1 MNLHAILLVIVTL
14 VWGTTFPLLKS
25 AAQHLSGLEIS
36 VARFFVAAICMTPFA
51 WKQTRSTWR
60 DGALLG
66 GVGLISYVSQAYG
79 LQFISSNRSAFLTS
93 LNVLFVPFLAWM
105 IGSKLSLKVFLAS
118 ALACVGIGLMSWEGG
133 SNWFGDGATLISAL
147 SYATYVLLLS
157 RLSKK
162 HTARS
167 LAATQIIMM
176 ALIGA
181 IILPFEGSMQLAT
194 LPDRLLPVFP
204 TILFLGIV
212 ATAGMLFLQAIGQQR
227 VSAAKAALIYALE
240 PAFAAMFSWLWL
252 GEQLTQRAALGGA
265 LVVIAVVFSE
275 W

>member
-1 MNLHAILLVIVTL
+1 MNLHALLLVLVTL

-36 VARFFVAAICMTPFA
+36 VIRFFVAAICMSPFA
-51 WKQTRSTWR
+51 LKLNRSTWR
-60 DGALLG
+60 DGAILG
-66 GVGLISYVSQAYG
+66 SVGLISYVSQAYG

-93 LNVLFVPFLAWM
+93 LNVLFVPFLAWLT
-105 IGSKLSLKVFLAS
+105 GSKLSLKVFIAS
-118 ALACVGIGLMSWEGG
+118 AIACIGIGLMSWEGG
-133 SNWFGDGATLISAL
+133 SNWFGDGATLLSAL

-157 RLSKK
+157 RMSQK

-181 IILPFEGSMQLAT
+181 IILPFEGSAQLAS
-194 LPDRLLPVFP
+194 LPDRLMPVLPIV
-204 TILFLGIV
+204 LFLGIV

-227 VSAAKAALIYALE
+227 VSAAKSALIYALE
-240 PAFAAMFSWLWL
+240 PAFASMFSWLWL
-252 GEQLTQRAALGGA
+252 GEQLTQRAAIGGA
-265 LVVIAVVFSE
+265 LVVMAVVFSE
-275 W
+275 M